1 MGGVRVGAGGPK
13 ALEGKV
19 AIITGA
25 ATGIGRA
32 TALVFARA
40 GARLT
45 LADARGDEL
54 ARTVA
59 EVRGAGGEAAS
70 VVADL
75 ARPEDCAS
83 VVAAAVGAGGRLD
96 VLFNNAG
103 VGTMTVGGTVETIE
117 LDKWD
122 LALDVNVRAMYLV
135 SRAAVPALRR
145 AGGGSIINTAS
156 VSAFRGS
163 AARASHAYAASK
175 GAVLALTRAMAASY
189 GRDHIRVNAICPG
202 TIRTRL
208 TVDIVD
214 AAERAAK
221 EGHGIPLGRVG
232 EPEDIARC
240 ALFLASDDAAFVSG
254 AHLVADGGALASA

>member
-1 MGGVRVGAGGPK
+1 MMPP
-13 ALEGKV
+13 LDGKV

-25 ATGIGRA
+25 AAGIGRA
-32 TALVFARA
+32 TALLFARA

-45 LADARGDEL
+45 LADARADEL
-54 ARTVA
+54 ARTAA
-59 EVRGAGGEAAS
+59 EVRRAGGEA
-70 VVADL
+70 VTVTADL
-75 ARPEDCAS
+75 ARPEDCAA
-83 VVAAAVGAGGRLD
+83 VVAAAVSDAGRID

-208 TVDIVD
+208 TADLIERVEREV
-214 AAERAAK
+214 AEGRQ
-221 EGHGIPLGRVG
+221 IPLGRVG

-240 ALFLASDDAAFVSG
+240 ALFLASDDSAWISG
-254 AHLVADGGALASA
+254 TQIVVDGGALAAAS

>member
-1 MGGVRVGAGGPK
+1 MAAPDRKP
-13 ALEGKV
+13 LEGK
-19 AIITGA
+19 AALITGA

-32 TALVFARA
+32 TALLFARA

-59 EVRGAGGEAAS
+59 EVKDVGGEAAPII
-70 VVADL
+70 ADL
-75 ARPEDCAS
+75 ARPEDCAAI
-83 VVAAAVGAGGRLD
+83 VAAAVGSGGRLD
-96 VLFNNAG
+96 VVFNNAD
-103 VGTMTVGGTVETIE
+103 VGTMVVGGTVETID

-163 AARASHAYAASK
+163 ASRPSHAYAASK

-189 GRDHIRVNAICPG
+189 GRDRIRVNAICPG

-208 TVDIVD
+208 TADIIERVERE
-214 AAERAAK
+214 AAAGRQ
-221 EGHGIPLGRVG
+221 IPLGRVG

-240 ALFLASDDAAFVSG
+240 ALFLASDDASWISG
-254 AHLVADGGALASA
+254 TEIVVDGGALAAAT

>member
-1 MGGVRVGAGGPK
+1 MGAPDRR

-32 TALVFARA
+32 TAMVFARA

-75 ARPEDCAS
+75 ARPEDCAA
-83 VVAAAVGAGGRLD
+83 VVAAAVGGGRLD
-96 VLFNNAG
+96 VVFNNAG
-103 VGTMTVGGTVETIE
+103 VGTMTVGGTVETID

-163 AARASHAYAASK
+163 ASRPSHAYAASK

-189 GRDHIRVNAICPG
+189 GRDRIRVNAICPG

-208 TVDIVD
+208 TADIIERVERE
-214 AAERAAK
+214 AAEGRQ
-221 EGHGIPLGRVG
+221 IPLGRVG

-240 ALFLASDDAAFVSG
+240 ALFLASEDASWISG
-254 AHLVADGGALASA
+254 TQIVVDGGALAAAT